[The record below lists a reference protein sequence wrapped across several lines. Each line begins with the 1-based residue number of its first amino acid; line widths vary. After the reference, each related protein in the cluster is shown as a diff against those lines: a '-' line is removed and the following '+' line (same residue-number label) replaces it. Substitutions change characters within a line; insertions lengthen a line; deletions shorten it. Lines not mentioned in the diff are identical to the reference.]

1 VTRRF
6 LATVVFTDIVGS
18 TERAA
23 ELGDRAWRDLLERH
37 HAVVRRELKAFH
49 GREVGTAGDGFFA
62 LFEAPEPAV
71 RCAESIVAAVGTL
84 GLQVRTG
91 VHTGECEV
99 IGGDV
104 GGMAVHIGARVA
116 ALAGPDE
123 VLVTGSVRDL
133 MTGSDRHFAGGEPR
147 ELKGV
152 ADPWPVYR
160 LVPDEANDDALASR
174 RPSMVPLY
182 TRRQRRRMVAG
193 LAAVLVVALALT
205 GFYVL
210 TRSDADVVVG
220 ENAVGVIDHGD
231 ADRASTAVD
240 VGQRPTAMAVG
251 FGSVWVTNST
261 DGSVSR
267 IDRRRTVSIP
277 IAVGSSPSG
286 VAVGL
291 GAVWVANSG
300 DSTVSRIDPA
310 TSRTE
315 TIPVR
320 PGPTGIVVAYGSV
333 WITNALDASVTE
345 IDPDTNRVAH
355 VVPVGAGPTGI
366 AAGAGYLWVTN
377 QGDDTVT
384 HFDPETY
391 VRDSPIPVGSGPVG
405 IAVSNGAAWVAN
417 NLEGSLSRI
426 DVEDFG
432 VTARTLDADGGAYGV
447 AARNGNVWVSNEHAG
462 TLMRV
467 TAAKN
472 FRLAATIPLHGA
484 PLGLAYVGDDLW
496 FTSAAGGTALH
507 RGGVLT
513 VVGPGVRYPAYD
525 DPAVLDLTLAYD
537 PATWRLAALIHD
549 GLVGF
554 RREGGVRGAAIVP
567 DLATTLAAPTDGGLT
582 YTFHLH
588 KGVRYS
594 TGAPVLASDIRR
606 GIERTIVHRDD
617 GSGYQYF
624 GVILG
629 GQACKSS
636 ARRAI
641 ASTQPLPPCDL
652 SAGIVTDDTAGT
664 VTFHLSKPTPEFR
677 YQLSLPSAYAVP
689 EGTPVE
695 LEPDTFLPSTG
706 PYMIRSYLPKQSAVD
721 GHGRLE
727 LVRNPFFRSWS
738 RAAQP
743 YGYADR
749 IILETGYTDDEALR
763 RVTDGRADMLWK
775 PPDNADRLRTRY
787 GQQLHTNA
795 GSFIRYVYLNTTRPP
810 FDNADARRA
819 LAFALSRG
827 AFAADFGDQVTCQL
841 IPPDFPGYQPY
852 CPFTAAPRDGR
863 WAGPD
868 RAKAES
874 LIRTSGT
881 RGDEVVVVSPI
892 TPEYLAAAKRLVSLL
907 GRLGYAASLKV
918 VRSDGQYYNF
928 ILDSDNQ
935 YNAGVMAWAGDY
947 QVASQ
952 YLAPLTACP
961 GDLGFFNST
970 GYCNATHDGRIVT
983 AIEQQLVDP
992 GRASNVWHSI
1002 DRTVVHDAAI
1012 IPFGVESHQDF
1023 VSKRVGNTTVNTLIG
1038 PLIALMWVQ

>member
-1 VTRRF
+1 
-6 LATVVFTDIVGS
+6 
-18 TERAA
+18 
-23 ELGDRAWRDLLERH
+23 
-37 HAVVRRELKAFH
+37 VVRRELKAFH
-49 GREVGTAGDGFFA
+49 GREIATAGDGFFA
-62 LFEAPEPAV
+62 LFEAPERAV
-71 RCAESIVAAVGTL
+71 RCAESIVAAVGSL
-84 GLQVRTG
+84 GLQVRAG

-99 IGGDV
+99 SGGGV
-104 GGMAVHIGARVA
+104 GGMAVHIGSRVA
-116 ALAGPDE
+116 ALAGPGE

-152 ADPWPVYR
+152 ADRWPVYR
-160 LVPDEANDDALASR
+160 LVPDEVNGEALAPR

-182 TRRQRRRMVAG
+182 TRRQRRRLVAG
-193 LAAVLVVALALT
+193 LAGALVVALAVT

-210 TRSDADVVVG
+210 TRSAGEVVVG

-231 ADRASTAVD
+231 AAGASAAFE
-240 VGQRPTAMAVG
+240 VGQRPTGMAVG

-261 DGSVSR
+261 DDSVSR
-267 IDRRRTVSIP
+267 IVRGGEASVP
-277 IAVGSSPSG
+277 IGVGSSPSG
-286 VAVGL
+286 VAVGAA
-291 GAVWVANSG
+291 AVWVANSG
-300 DSTVSRIDPA
+300 NATVSRIDPK
-310 TSRTE
+310 TSRVT

-320 PGPTGIVVAYGSV
+320 PGPTGITVAYGSV
-333 WITNALDASVTE
+333 WVTNTLGASVTE
-345 IDPDTNRVAH
+345 INPNTNKTTVIA
-355 VVPVGAGPTGI
+355 VGAGPSGI

-377 QGDDTVT
+377 QGDGTVT
-384 HFDPETY
+384 RFDPNTY
-391 VRDSPIPVGSGPVG
+391 VTDSPITVGSGPVG

-426 DVEDFG
+426 DIENLR

-447 AARNGNVWVSNEHAG
+447 AARGGNVWVSNEHAG

-467 TAAKN
+467 TAEEN
-472 FRLAATIPLHGA
+472 FRLAATVPLAGA

-496 FTSAAGGTALH
+496 FTNAEGGSALH

-513 VVGPGVRYPAYD
+513 MVGPGVQYPAYD

-537 PATWRLAALIHD
+537 PATWRLAALTHD

-554 RREGGVRGAAIVP
+554 RREGGVRGAAMVP
-567 DLATTLAAPTDGGLT
+567 DLATRLPAPTDRGLT
-582 YTFHLH
+582 YTFHLR

-606 GIERTIVHRDD
+606 GIERTIVHRDE

-629 GQACKSS
+629 GQACKRA

-641 ASTQPLPPCDL
+641 AAAQPLPPCDL
-652 SAGIVTDDTAGT
+652 SPGIVTEDTAGT
-664 VTFHLSKPTPEFR
+664 VTFHLRKPAPEFR

-689 EGTPVE
+689 AGTPIE

-706 PYMIRSYLPKQSAVD
+706 PYMIGSYTRKGDASD

-727 LVRNPFFRSWS
+727 LVRNPFFRVWS

-743 YGYADR
+743 DGYADR

-775 PPDNADRLRTRY
+775 PPDDADRLRTRY
-787 GQQLHTNA
+787 GQQLQTNA

-819 LAFALSRG
+819 LGFALNRG
-827 AFAADFGDQVTCQL
+827 AFAAVFGDQVTCQL
-841 IPPDFPGYQPY
+841 IPPDFPGHQPY
-852 CPFTAAPRDGR
+852 CPFTVAPRDGR
-863 WAGPD
+863 WVGPD

-874 LIRTSGT
+874 LMRTSGT
-881 RGDEVVVVSPI
+881 RGDKVVVVSPI
-892 TPEYLAAAKRLVSLL
+892 TPEYLATAKRLVSLL
-907 GRLGYAASLKV
+907 DRLGYAASLKV
-918 VRSDGQYYNF
+918 ITSLGQYYSF
-928 ILDSDNQ
+928 ILDSDNLF
-935 YNAGVMAWAGDY
+935 NAGVMAWGGDY
-947 QVASQ
+947 QTASQ

-961 GDLGFFNST
+961 GELGSFNST
-970 GYCNATHDGRIVT
+970 GYCDATHDGRITT

-992 GRASNVWHSI
+992 GRASDVWASI
-1002 DRTVVHDAAI
+1002 DRTVVNDAAI
-1012 IPFGVESHQDF
+1012 IPFGVELHQDF

-1038 PLIALMWVQ
+1038 PLIAQMWVQ